1 MFKEEE
7 LKDRKIRKKGL
18 RGKKTMK
25 EEEGRKN
32 KDYKEIKEGEGWERK
47 DSEERILRI
56 EENEGKEKKLSWK
69 RFMKEG

>member
-1 MFKEEE
+1 LRKEGKKGKIMFKEEE

-32 KDYKEIKEGEGWERK
+32 KDYKEIKEGEG
-47 DSEERILRI
+47 
-56 EENEGKEKKLSWK
+56 
-69 RFMKEG
+69 